1 MRYSS
6 QQYAEALY
14 KALKHETSQVKIDK
28 TLKNFAKKLRKDGVL
43 YKHNSILKAY
53 KTILT
58 KNNELPEVTVTVAS
72 EISEQAKKSI
82 LNTLGIDKK
91 VKLRLR
97 IDKNIIGGVF
107 VKYND
112 RLFDLSIARRL
123 ARLSRRLLL
132 NNEIK

>member
-14 KALKHETSQVKIDK
+14 RALEHKNSSSEVDK
-28 TLKNFAKKLRKDGVL
+28 VVSNFVKKLKEDGVL
-43 YKHNSILKAY
+43 YKFNSILKAY

-58 KNNELPEVTVTVAS
+58 KNNQLPEVIITSAS
-72 EISEQAKKSI
+72 ELSEQVKRSI
-82 LNTLGIDKK
+82 LHALKIDEK
-91 VKLRLR
+91 VNLRLR
-97 IDKNIIGGVF
+97 IDKKIIGGVF

-132 NNEIK
+132 DNKIK